1 VPENPISISTLP
13 ISAEI
18 DYAKKGGHFGPH
30 NLHENRP
37 GSFVS
42 ETLIFAT
49 RRRLTPHPAFNG
61 IATFEPCTLPGSTP
75 LIANFQVLT

>member
-1 VPENPISISTLP
+1 MDLRHPSAGKPHQHLDLP
-13 ISAEI
+13 IPAEA

-49 RRRLTPHPAFNG
+49 WQNAASAPSTFPIPIIRSKPARSFR
-61 IATFEPCTLPGSTP
+61 PTL
-75 LIANFQVLT
+75 